1 MQELRC
7 RGCCAGVA
15 VQELRCRIC
24 GGGNTRGAGL
34 DAVARTPEVAIVAV
48 QEKTSAELICRKC
61 MCVGDRSEFKSEGLN
76 ITKQTIPDRHV
87 GAARLACHP
96 GPVLTPAE
104 VNEITA
110 SHITAHTC
118 RWLLLLANIP
128 QEMLTAAVLIC
139 GKCMAECAWLT
150 VTAQILRVKD

>member
-24 GGGNTRGAGL
+24 GGGNTHGAGL

-61 MCVGDRSEFKSEGLN
+61 ICVGDRSEFKSEGLN
-76 ITKQTIPDRHV
+76 ITKQTIPDRHE

-96 GPVLTPAE
+96 GQVLTPAE
-104 VNEITA
+104 VNDITA
-110 SHITAHTC
+110 YHSAH
-118 RWLLLLANIP
+118 LS
-128 QEMLTAAVLIC
+128 MVAVAGQHPTRDVNGSCVDLWEV
-139 GKCMAECAWLT
+139 GS
-150 VTAQILRVKD
+150 V